1 MKRTLAATVF
11 VLSAALIGAAAAVLM
26 LGRSGEL
33 DDTVQPVVASLAITE
48 GKQQHIIS
56 QYRVAV
62 TFPDRYEFDQE
73 VDGEVRYFDP
83 STQTSISFVVT
94 RMSQGSSFDDALDGL
109 IRSFSFRGVVERVEK
124 TSNTRAEV
132 TLVEVFRKVF
142 QTVIIVGEDC
152 WGKPLLAYGVYRYDR
167 TVSPEHAWLTQNDDV
182 FPQFEVAYRCPVSE

>member
-1 MKRTLAATVF
+1 M
-11 VLSAALIGAAAAVLM
+11 LSAALIGAAAAVLM

-94 RMSQGSSFDDALDGL
+94 RMSQGSSFDDALD
-109 IRSFSFRGVVERVEK
+109 
-124 TSNTRAEV
+124 
-132 TLVEVFRKVF
+132 
-142 QTVIIVGEDC
+142 
-152 WGKPLLAYGVYRYDR
+152 
-167 TVSPEHAWLTQNDDV
+167 
-182 FPQFEVAYRCPVSE
+182 